1 MKDNNKFRVLNISN
15 GMLLLVVFFL
25 IVLCSYMFKLSEHL
39 SNAGF
44 AHKKYVQGIKGIFPV
59 DNLSLCLI
67 VLGLVTFTL
76 YIINIFQLSKIKKSL
91 YENDKDLP
99 YTEPNETIKNE
110 ELYDDNNNVEESPD
124 LTPHISSTDS
134 SQVYSLP
141 YLEDIQHKIHSPLL
155 KDSVEEVR
163 KLLTGSNNQES
174 LILNIDHSVAVL
186 SESLEKSCGT
196 IYNLIG
202 YDTELDLLKTEYLED
217 VCDLLSQYRERM
229 ESEINSQ
236 IDGLQRKTYT
246 LRDIMDIKKHLEVSV
261 CHSYKLKSNKLKKIF
276 IDRIQK
282 YLIGKLEN
290 EKMSIQKK
298 KSLKEEIQRYTN
310 RFFFSTDE
318 NLFSYTPSFSKIDDE
333 HKRYKLNISIIQFVL
348 TFLLHPAN
356 ILSLIISLGCI
367 CIVTGGF
374 IFNNWFFRLEEEPIA
389 WVLAFAPL
397 VSSIMNFIPTFNDK
411 IKNIFDDYKKIL
423 KGILLSAVDI
433 SKKETF
439 DNISKNCG
447 CNPII
452 VAANDS
458 LIIKTLVGD
467 MKEMV
472 RVIDK

>member
-1 MKDNNKFRVLNISN
+1 
-15 GMLLLVVFFL
+15 
-25 IVLCSYMFKLSEHL
+25 MFKLSEYI
-39 SNAGF
+39 SSTSII
-44 AHKKYVQGIKGIFPV
+44 HKKYVQNLEEVFPMDIFI
-59 DNLSLCLI
+59 LCLV
-67 VLGLVTFTL
+67 VLGILISAL
-76 YIINIFQLSKIKKSL
+76 YIINVLQISKNKKRCMD
-91 YENDKDLP
+91 NDKDLP
-99 YTEPNETIKNE
+99 YSEPNESIKYE
-110 ELYDDNNNVEESPD
+110 ELDDDNAEENSD
-124 LTPHISSTDS
+124 LIACISSSDS
-134 SQVYSLP
+134 LPIYSLP
-141 YLEDIQHKIHSPLL
+141 YLEDIQYKIYSPSLRN
-155 KDSVEEVR
+155 SIEEVR
-163 KLLTGSNNQES
+163 KLLTGSSNQES

-261 CHSYKLKSNKLKKIF
+261 CHSYKLKNNKLKKIF

-290 EKMSIQKK
+290 EKMSVQKK

-318 NLFSYTPSFSKIDDE
+318 NMFSYTPSFSKIDYA

-367 CIVTGGF
+367 CIVTGGV
-374 IFNNWFFRLEEEPIA
+374 IFNNWFWDLEDEPVA
-389 WVLAFAPL
+389 WVLAFSPL
-397 VSSIMNFIPTFNDK
+397 VSSILNFIPTFNDK
-411 IKNIFDDYKKIL
+411 IKNTFDEYKKIL
-423 KGILLSAVDI
+423 KSIFLSAVET

-439 DNISKNCG
+439 DSISKNCE